1 MSDSPPP
8 IPPNITPAG
17 WFPDPLGRHEHR
29 YFNGASWTSD
39 VSDGG
44 QRLIDPLGT
53 LPGYQNSGG
62 SASNG
67 LATAALTCGIIGTL
81 IAWMPFAVVI
91 GIVLGVLALVF
102 GIKGLRRSATVGRGR
117 GAAIAGIVTG
127 SLALLLAIV
136 GVILSVVVFRAVADF
151 AEPGPYD
158 TDVVDCTLDGRLA
171 TVDGTLTNESRI
183 VRDYSLFVTVG
194 KDVDVFTI
202 DGVAPGDT
210 VEWSATVR
218 TRAVPDECTPSVV
231 VQGPFPFGIE
241 MDPIES

>member
-1 MSDSPPP
+1 VSDPPPP
-8 IPPNITPAG
+8 IPPSTTPAG

-29 YFNGASWTSD
+29 YFNGVSWTSD

-44 QRLIDPLGT
+44 QRLVDPFGT
-53 LPGYQNSGG
+53 LPGYQSSGTPG
-62 SASNG
+62 GNG

-81 IAWMPFAVVI
+81 IAWMPFLVVI
-91 GIVLGVLALVF
+91 GIVLGILALVF
-102 GIKGLRRSATVGRGR
+102 GIKALRRSAAVGRGR

-127 SLALLLAIV
+127 TSALLLAIV

-151 AEPGPYD
+151 AEPGPHD
-158 TDVVDCTLDGRLA
+158 ADVVSCALDGRVA
-171 TVDGTLTNESRI
+171 SVDGTLTNESRT

-202 DGVAPGDT
+202 DDVAPGAT
-210 VEWSATVR
+210 VEWSASVR
-218 TRAVPDECTPSVV
+218 TREVLAECRPSVV